1 MLQNDYGACEL
12 SMDGWS
18 GLLFLISFEEKGKE
32 RMSDEPTP
40 YKNVEDQLILRDHLA
55 ADRTILANERTFL
68 AYIRTALT
76 LFVAGLSFVHFKD
89 IFSTQVAIFSSH
101 VVEIIGIIFILLGI
115 ATFFVGLVRYRRM
128 RALICKIKQA
138 ELQELEGKE
147 TL

>member
-1 MLQNDYGACEL
+1 
-12 SMDGWS
+12 
-18 GLLFLISFEEKGKE
+18 
-32 RMSDEPTP
+32 MSDEATP
-40 YKNVEDQLILRDHLA
+40 YKDLENQLILRDHLA

-89 IFSTQVAIFSSH
+89 IFSTQIAIFSSH
-101 VVEIIGIIFILLGI
+101 VVEIIGSVFILLGI

-128 RALICKIKQA
+128 RALIYKIKQA
-138 ELQELEGKE
+138 ELKELKERE